1 MKPRTPFLAT
11 LVLVATLIVPGAAS
25 AAPPPVDPMAA
36 FQQSLQALDLA
47 MSAMAKAKPSKAK
60 DDALRELSVARVQMT
75 EGLRAL
81 ELMTRS
87 MMVPYGQQNPG
98 QPTIVVNV
106 VNPEP
111 VPAPAPAP
119 APVAR
124 EPLPRAQGPMSHEEM
139 QNLLSQLK
147 DTAFADAQL
156 GLVRDAARRNRFE
169 TNQVVKIL
177 KLFTFGKDQV
187 EAGAILYPKVI
198 DKKNFFNVYQ
208 VFTFDSDKAAL
219 RQKVDA
225 IDNVGLPPQHQ
236 RHDRHQDD
244 YGRDTSAE
252 D

>member
-1 MKPRTPFLAT
+1 MKPRTSFLAS
-11 LVLVATLIVPGAAS
+11 LVLAATLIVPGS
-25 AAPPPVDPMAA
+25 VRAAPPPVDPMTA
-36 FQQSLQALDLA
+36 FQHSLQALDLA
-47 MSAMAKAKPSKAK
+47 MAAMAQTKPSKAK

-81 ELMTRS
+81 EVMTRS
-87 MMVPYGQQNPG
+87 MMVPYGQEMPG

-111 VPAPAPAP
+111 APAPGPRPGP
-119 APVAR
+119 AHQ
-124 EPLPRAQGPMSHEEM
+124 PLPRGQGPMSHDAL

-236 RHDRHQDD
+236 RHDRHEGDF
-244 YGRDTSAE
+244 GRDTSAE

>member
-1 MKPRTPFLAT
+1 MPRTPFLAS
-11 LVLVATLIVPGAAS
+11 LVLAAVLVLPCAVR
-25 AAPPPVDPMAA
+25 AAPPPPVDPASA
-36 FQQSLQALDLA
+36 FRQSLQALDLA
-47 MSAMAKAKPSKAK
+47 MAAMAQAKPSKAK
-60 DDALRELSVARVQMT
+60 DDALRELAVARVQMT

-81 ELMTRS
+81 EMMTRS
-87 MMVPYGQQNPG
+87 MRVPYGQENPG

-111 VPAPAPAP
+111 VPAPAP
-119 APVAR
+119 VVQ

-139 QNLLSQLK
+139 QNLLAQLK

-156 GLVRDAARRNRFE
+156 GLVRDASRRNRFE

-187 EAGAILYPKVI
+187 EAGAILHPKVI

-236 RHDRHQDD
+236 RHDRHEGDF
-244 YGRDTSAE
+244 GRDTSAE

>member
-1 MKPRTPFLAT
+1 MKPRTPFLAA
-11 LVLVATLIVPGAAS
+11 LVLAAILIVPGAVR
-25 AAPPPVDPMAA
+25 AAPPPVDPMVA
-36 FQQSLQALDLA
+36 FRQSLQALDLA
-47 MSAMAKAKPSKAK
+47 MAAMAQAKPSKAK

-81 ELMTRS
+81 EIMTRS
-87 MMVPYGQQNPG
+87 MMVPYGQENPG

-111 VPAPAPAP
+111 VPAPAPV
-119 APVAR
+119 PVVH
-124 EPLPRAQGPMSHEEM
+124 EPLPRAQGPMSHEEL

-169 TNQVVKIL
+169 TNQVVKIM

-236 RHDRHQDD
+236 RHDRREGD
-244 YGRDTSAE
+244 YDRDTSAE